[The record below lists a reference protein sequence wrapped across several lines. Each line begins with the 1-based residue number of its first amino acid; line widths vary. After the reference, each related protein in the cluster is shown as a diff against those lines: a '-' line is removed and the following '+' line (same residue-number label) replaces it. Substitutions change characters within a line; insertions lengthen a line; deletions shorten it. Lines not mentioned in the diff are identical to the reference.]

1 MRTEERTR
9 TQPYYV
15 GLTGNIATGK
25 STVLNYL
32 ATKGAHVVDADK
44 LAHRAMAPDGPAY
57 DKVVAAFGRSIL
69 DEDGEVNRPKLGE
82 IVFGDPDALTQLETI
97 VHPATFELLRWDVA
111 QSDAEIV
118 ILEAIKLL
126 ESGRMLTLCDEVW
139 VVTSHPDAQLRRMI
153 EQRGMSEEAARQRM
167 AAQSHQAKKV
177 AQADHV
183 ILNDGTLEEL
193 HAQLDVL
200 WDAML
205 ARARSKNAAWT

>member
-57 DKVVAAFGRSIL
+57 DKVVAAFGRGIL
-69 DEDGEVNRPKLGE
+69 DKDGEINRPKLGE